1 MSIDVFNE
9 ETLNLNKAAGLLPE
23 RPHASTLWRWYKR
36 GLRGIK
42 LETIVIGG
50 VRHTSKEALQRFID
64 RTTAEHDG
72 IDSSQAPCR
81 KRAAAIAKAEA
92 ELEAAGI

>member
-1 MSIDVFNE
+1 MSVDIFNE
-9 ETLNLNKAAGLLPE
+9 ETLNLNKASGILPG

-36 GLRGIK
+36 GLQGIK
-42 LETIVIGG
+42 LETVVIGG

-64 RTTAEHDG
+64 RTTAARDG

-81 KRAAAIAKAEA
+81 KRQAAIDAAEA
-92 ELEAAGI
+92 ELTAAGI